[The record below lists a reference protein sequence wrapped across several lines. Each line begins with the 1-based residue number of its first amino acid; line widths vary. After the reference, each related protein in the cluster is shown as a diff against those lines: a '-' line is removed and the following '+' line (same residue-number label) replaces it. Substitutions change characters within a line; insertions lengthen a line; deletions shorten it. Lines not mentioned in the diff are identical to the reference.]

1 MSREAEALQLLRE
14 MLDNHDMEP
23 TIGSVQAL
31 RVSTELWERARVLL
45 SHEQVEKEKTG
56 NWIWQTTKR
65 FSDAFWSTVTHKA
78 VKDVGRST
86 YLLQAIGPVIR
97 ECEEGFL
104 VEIDL
109 VVKDLAIRLRA
120 KPQAD
125 LEKAKEEAIR
135 LYEEFQQILNN
146 RKAP

>member
-14 MLDNHDMEP
+14 MLNNHDMEP

-45 SHEQVEKEKTG
+45 SREQVEKKKTG

-78 VKDVGRST
+78 VKDVVERVDVLERKIGD
-86 YLLQAIGPVIR
+86 LLEALRQHG
-97 ECEEGFL
+97 
-104 VEIDL
+104 VES
-109 VVKDLAIRLRA
+109 
-120 KPQAD
+120 
-125 LEKAKEEAIR
+125 
-135 LYEEFQQILNN
+135 
-146 RKAP
+146 RK